1 MENIAQ
7 NSLNQ
12 HAELLKSLA
21 KDHQVPLEIAEQM
34 AILMEQYPDLSLW
47 GSKSELTDKLKRIL
61 ERVVESSF
69 RNKVI
74 KTE

>member
-21 KDHQVPLEIAEQM
+21 KQHQVPLEIAEQM
-34 AILMEQYPDLSLW
+34 AVLMQQYPDLSLW
-47 GSKSELTDKLKRIL
+47 GSKSDLTGKLEK
-61 ERVVESSF
+61 VMESAF
-69 RNKVI
+69 RNKLVE
-74 KTE
+74 TE